1 MTAPPRSTLIRDAL
15 AALLPVRVKKLFG
28 TEAFFHGERMF
39 AVLGNDALII
49 RLPEPLRT
57 ETVSASGARPFLSE
71 RLALTHGWVEVPYAS
86 ELAHLT
92 RLAQAAHAGASRGK
106 RAAKKRFRRA
116 SKRRPTAIGERGG
129 SGTR

>member
-1 MTAPPRSTLIRDAL
+1 MTTPSRPALVRDAL
-15 AALLPVRVKKLFG
+15 SELAPVRIKKLFG

-39 AVLGNDALII
+39 AVLGNDALMV

-57 ETVSASGARPFLSE
+57 DTLTAAGARPFLSE

-92 RLAQAAHAGASRGK
+92 QLAQAAHAAAGRGRRPAK
-106 RAAKKRFRRA
+106 RRFRRA
-116 SKRRPTAIGERGG
+116 GKRRAA
-129 SGTR
+129 TRAD

>member
-1 MTAPPRSTLIRDAL
+1 MRDAL
-15 AALLPVRVKKLFG
+15 AALVPVRVKKLFG

-39 AVLGNDALII
+39 AVLGNDALMV

-57 ETVSASGARPFLSE
+57 DTLTSAGARPFLSE

-92 RLAQAAHAGASRGK
+92 RLGQAAHAAAGRGRRPAK
-106 RAAKKRFRRA
+106 RRFRRA
-116 SKRRPTAIGERGG
+116 GKRRAV
-129 SGTR
+129 SGNP